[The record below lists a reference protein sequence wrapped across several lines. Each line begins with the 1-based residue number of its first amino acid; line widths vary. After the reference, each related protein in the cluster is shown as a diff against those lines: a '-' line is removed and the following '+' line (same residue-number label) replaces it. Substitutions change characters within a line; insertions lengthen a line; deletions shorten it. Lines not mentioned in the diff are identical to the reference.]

1 MSSSYNSSEEEF
13 DMEEEKD
20 LAVIL
25 AMHINKKT
33 EARWFDYVLAEN
45 LEG

>member
-1 MSSSYNSSEEEF
+1 MSSSYDSSEEEF
-13 DMEEEKD
+13 DVEEEED
-20 LAVIL
+20 LAMIL

-33 EARWFDYVLAEN
+33 EARWIDYGSAEN